1 VPTIYALLSSWLMVL
16 LPIGGGHRGVATDDA
31 RMLGNEGG
39 VVVAQAAPDPRSYT
53 LAMPT
58 AQMVSVL
65 RAELF
70 VDSGRMYPCR
80 GNPACSS
87 WGHDLA
93 LSAPGVK
100 VDGPRLVFSV
110 HVAGSYAINA
120 MFAPSIAGD
129 LIVSAVPVARDGLIH
144 VTQSAVQAAPTS
156 DIVFQGFVQTVH
168 GQIEQMLNDKG
179 TLDLAQYLA
188 MSAKDPKLPP
198 PRLPGVSCVEPSQIQ
213 VQSVA
218 TDPAASAVKAMVTVS
233 PPAAGS
239 RGC

>member
-1 VPTIYALLSSWLMVL
+1 VPTIYALLSSWLMVWM
-16 LPIGGGHRGVATDDA
+16 PTGGVHR
-31 RMLGNEGG
+31 G
-39 VVVAQAAPDPRSYT
+39 VVVATPTPDPRSYT

-58 AQMVSVL
+58 AQMVSIL
-65 RAELF
+65 KTELF
-70 VDSGRMYPCR
+70 VDSGRLYPCR

-100 VDGPRLVFSV
+100 VDGPRVVFTV
-110 HVAGSYAINA
+110 HVSGSYAINA

-129 LIVSAVPVARDGLIH
+129 LVVSSVPVARNGLIH
-144 VTQSAVQAAPTS
+144 MTQSAVQAAPTS

-168 GQIEQMLNDKG
+168 GQVEQMLNDKG

-218 TDPAASAVKAMVTVS
+218 TDPPSSSVMAMVLVNA
-233 PPAAGS
+233 PAAGS